1 MTWLTVTEYLCLTN
15 DHGYVAFV
23 VITIIILSSF
33 MTYHRVCNKR
43 NMMVA
48 TCGAGT
54 AYHTVAHLFSVLCI
68 LFHSFLWG
76 GGGVVGRVSESLVLC
91 VMFCRSLSVLFLFTI
106 VLSVQLRLTTS
117 D

>member
-1 MTWLTVTEYLCLTN
+1 MTWLTVTENLCLTN

-54 AYHTVAHLFSVLCI
+54 AYHTVAHWFFVLCI
-68 LFHSFLWG
+68 LFHSILL
-76 GGGVVGRVSESLVLC
+76 GGVVGRVSESLVLC
-91 VMFCRSLSVLFLFTI
+91 VMFF
-106 VLSVQLRLTTS
+106 
-117 D
+117 

>member
-1 MTWLTVTEYLCLTN
+1 MTWLTVTENLCLTN

-54 AYHTVAHLFSVLCI
+54 AYHTVAHWFFVLCI
-68 LFHSFLWG
+68 LFHSILL
-76 GGGVVGRVSESLVLC
+76 GGVVGRVSESLVLC